1 MNRSRLYITLNRS
14 SEWQRG
20 LLCGMDITQ
29 HSVRSCDGRTECTMI
44 TGSSDSTEHGF
55 IWRSLEISADISE
68 NTIMRVSAYAADST
82 FVSVMGKTVSLDA
95 YLNDSS
101 VSCEERLK
109 TVGELFVPLGT
120 DTADIPINLTGR
132 YIWIRLDFIMLD
144 RRAVELS
151 KIRLLLKSDSMM
163 QYLPEMYRAA
173 DGENGFMTR
182 FMSMFDSIFFDMDDR
197 IQKARSTIDYR
208 IADGDMLRYLADWI
222 MTDDAAYLSR
232 DELRQKIQTT
242 AAEYRYTGTKA
253 GLSDWIER
261 EYGVKPEIVEF
272 FNIKKMVREGKDC
285 EVYKR
290 LFGNDPYKFFVLLP
304 EKTFADTH
312 EANIFTERLKDRI
325 PAYTEAAVII
335 LKKNV
340 ILDSN
345 TYLDMNSVVNG
356 YSCAESDMG
365 SIGGDIILGGSND
378 EQQ

>member
-1 MNRSRLYITLNRS
+1 MNRSRLYLTLNRS
-14 SEWQRG
+14 SEWKRC
-20 LLCGMDITQ
+20 LLCGMEILQ
-29 HSVRSCDGRTECTMI
+29 HSVRSCEGGTECTMI

-55 IWRSLEISADISE
+55 VWRSLEISADISE
-68 NTIMRVSAYAADST
+68 NTIMRVSAYAADSY
-82 FVSVMGKTVSLDA
+82 FVSVNGKTISLDA

-101 VSCEERLK
+101 VPCKERLK
-109 TVGELFVPLGT
+109 AVSELFTPLGT
-120 DTADIPINLTGR
+120 NTSDIPINMSGR
-132 YIWIRLDFIMLD
+132 YVWIKIDFIMLD
-144 RRAVELS
+144 RKSVGLD
-151 KIRLLLKSDSMM
+151 KLKLLLKSDSMM

-182 FMSMFDSIFFDMDDR
+182 FISMFDSIFFDMDDR
-197 IQKARSTIDYR
+197 IQKARSAIDYR
-208 IADGDMLRYLADWI
+208 IADGDMLQYLADWI
-222 MTDDAAYLSR
+222 MTDDAAYLSA
-232 DELRQKIQTT
+232 DELRRKIRTT
-242 AAEYRYTGTKA
+242 ADEYRYTGTRR
-253 GLSDWIER
+253 GLCDWIER
-261 EYGVKPEIVEF
+261 EYGVKPEIIEY
-272 FNIKKMVREGKDC
+272 FNIKKMVSEGKDC

-325 PAYTEAAVII
+325 PAYTEAVVII

-356 YSCAESDMG
+356 YSCAEADFG

>member
-14 SEWQRG
+14 SEWQRC
-20 LLCGMDITQ
+20 LFSGMEITQ
-29 HSVRSCDGRTECTMI
+29 HSVHSCDGRTECTMI

-55 IWRSLEISADISE
+55 IWRSLVISADLGE
-68 NTIMRVSAYAADST
+68 NTIMRVSAYAADNS
-82 FVSVMGKTVSLDA
+82 FVSVMGKTVSLDE
-95 YLNDSS
+95 YLIDSS
-101 VSCEERLK
+101 ISCEERIK
-109 TVGELFVPLGT
+109 TVGELFTPLGT
-120 DTADIPINLTGR
+120 NTSDIPINLVGR
-132 YIWIRLDFIMLD
+132 YIWVKIDFILLD
-144 RRAVELS
+144 RKPVKLD
-151 KIRLLLKSDSMM
+151 KMKLLLRSDSMM
-163 QYLPEMYRAA
+163 QYLPEMYRAS

-182 FMSMFDSIFFDMDDR
+182 FMSMFDSIFFDMDDQ
-197 IQKARSTIDYR
+197 IQKARSSIDYR
-208 IADGDMLRYLADWI
+208 IADGEMLNYLADWI
-222 MTDDAAYLSR
+222 MIDDAAYLSKE
-232 DELRQKIQTT
+232 ELRQKIRTT
-242 AAEYRYTGTKA
+242 ANEYRYTGTKA

-261 EYGVKPEIVEF
+261 EYGVKPEIVEY
-272 FNIKKMVREGKDC
+272 FNIKKMVSEGKDC
-285 EVYKR
+285 EVYER

-356 YSCAESDMG
+356 YSCAEADLG